1 MILRGAVEMDTK
13 DLKILALLQENA
25 TITVAEIASRV
36 HLSQT
41 PVWRRIQRLEA
52 DGIIERRVALVNP
65 ASVGFSL
72 SVFVEIQAPDHSRE
86 WLGQFMGAVAE
97 MPEVMEVHRM
107 AGEIDYLLRVA
118 VRNMED
124 YDHFYQRLA
133 AQVNAKNITSRFS
146 MERLKA
152 TTAFPLTPSKPANG
166 ARLSG

>member
-1 MILRGAVEMDTK
+1 MSGWEMDAK

-25 TITVAEIASRV
+25 TITVAEISSRV

-41 PVWRRIQRLEA
+41 PVWRRIQKMEA

-65 ASVGFSL
+65 AAVGFTL

-86 WLGQFMGAVAE
+86 WLGQFIEAVSA

-107 AGEIDYLLRVA
+107 AGEVDYLLRVA
-118 VRNMED
+118 VKSMED
-124 YDHFYQRLA
+124 YDGFYQRLVG
-133 AQVNAKNITSRFS
+133 QVSARNITSRFS

-152 TTAFPLTPSKPANG
+152 TTAFPLVPPHLPTG
-166 ARLSG
+166 ARL